1 MELNPSANISVCITS
16 MKTEIVKKDVIDEI
30 QFILI
35 FWKNVNMKIQTVFAS
50 LQSSFCSFLW
60 IKFLTI
66 SDENFKYETRI
77 VPMP

>member
-35 FWKNVNMKIQTVFAS
+35 F
-50 LQSSFCSFLW
+50 
-60 IKFLTI
+60 
-66 SDENFKYETRI
+66 
-77 VPMP
+77 

>member
-35 FWKNVNMKIQTVFAS
+35 FWKNVNMKIQTV
-50 LQSSFCSFLW
+50 LPHYNLFCSFLW

-66 SDENFKYETRI
+66 SNENRKYEIKI
-77 VPMP
+77 VPLP